1 MKPRLYLETTI
12 PSYLVARRSRDL
24 RLAADQETTEEW
36 WATRRKDF
44 DLFVSEAVLEEVSR
58 GDAGF
63 AAARLAALRG
73 LPVLGDSPM
82 AVQVTKRLLAEGII
96 PPVAADD
103 ATHRRNI
110 WNASSVDGE
119 FFDGQRHH
127 RLGPGRHVVAADS
140 PARSQLGFLGARIPG
155 PRQQQQR
162 LVDDR
167 VAQAEQDRVLCRAE
181 YAAAVATQHELVRI
195 EDESGQRA
203 ATHRSTTG
211 SRVAESGHR
220 KALLT

>member
-103 ATHRRNI
+103 ATH
-110 WNASSVDGE
+110 
-119 FFDGQRHH
+119 
-127 RLGPGRHVVAADS
+127 LG
-140 PARSQLGFLGARIPG
+140 L
-155 PRQQQQR
+155 
-162 LVDDR
+162 
-167 VAQAEQDRVLCRAE
+167 
-181 YAAAVATQHELVRI
+181 AAAHQM
-195 EDESGQRA
+195 DF
-203 ATHRSTTG
+203 
-211 SRVAESGHR
+211 
-220 KALLT
+220 LLTWNCRHINNPVLERGIERVCADCGAACPVICTPAELLKE